1 MPNWNFREL
10 YYGVCEDVR
19 DTSLTVLAKR
29 WSNEVVDDVMT
40 RQPWSFAKREGHLL
54 TTADTMLYSLP
65 SHWDNITDFRQ
76 KDSLRDMEILSAV
89 EFHQRIVK
97 PTATGEPYWAIYN
110 GIVGYSQTPESL
122 IGLVSTSAADTG
134 TVTVTGISG
143 GWEQSES
150 VTLTGIT
157 TAYTTK
163 RYSRVISD
171 VAGSAVTGTITI
183 TDDASRT
190 LATIAAAGTTA
201 TITSQ
206 PASLL
211 SCSSSSTSDDYGTD
225 TGQYLR
231 VRGYNGDDVFVEETI
246 NLDGTTAALS
256 TNYFNR
262 YEEIGKYEIS
272 TGTITCTSNGGN
284 KTIAKLAP
292 NQLQAE
298 YVEVGFYSVPNAAYD
313 IEVRYSEQPKQMIED
328 NDSFHPIP
336 AKYFNVLKD
345 GVFVKAWNYLKYPSK
360 AGEAKQSYEF
370 GLKGMWLDDCRRV
383 NVQTR
388 VKSQNERRVLFN
400 IPRNA
405 S

>member
-19 DTSLTVLAKR
+19 DTSLTTLAKR
-29 WSNEVVDDVMT
+29 WSNEVVEDVMT
-40 RQPWSFAKREGHLL
+40 REPWSFAKREGHLL
-54 TTADTMLYSLP
+54 TTADTMFYSLP

-76 KDSLRDMEILSAV
+76 KDSLRNMEILSAA

-97 PTATGEPYWAIYN
+97 PTSTGEPYCAIYN
-110 GIVGYSQTPESL
+110 GIVGYNQTPESL

-157 TAYTTK
+157 IAYTTK

-171 VAGSAVTGTITI
+171 VAGTAVTGTISV
-183 TDDASRT
+183 TDDASRA
-190 LATIAAAGTTA
+190 LASIAAAGTTA
-201 TITSQ
+201 TISSQ
-206 PASLL
+206 PASKLACV
-211 SCSSSSTSDDYGTD
+211 SDSTSDDFGTN
-225 TGQYLR
+225 TEQYLR
-231 VRGYNGDDVFVEETI
+231 VRGYSGDDVFLEETV
-246 NLDGTTAALS
+246 NLDGTTPVS
-256 TNYFNR
+256 SSNYFNR
-262 YEEIGKYEIS
+262 YEEIGKYTVS
-272 TGTITCTSNGGN
+272 TGIITCTSNGGN
-284 KTIAKLAP
+284 KTVAKIAP

-298 YVEVGFYSVPNAAYD
+298 YIEVGFYSVPDAAYD
-313 IEVRYSEQPKQMIED
+313 IEVRYSEQPKKMIAD
-328 NDSFHPIP
+328 SDSFHPIP
-336 AKYFNVLKD
+336 SKYFNVLKD
-345 GVFVKAWNYLKYPSK
+345 GVFVKAWNYLKYPNK
-360 AGEAKQSYEF
+360 ADAAKQSYEF
-370 GLKGMWLDDCRRV
+370 GLKEMWKDDCKRV

-388 VKSQNERRVLFN
+388 VQSRGEGRVLFN